1 MVRAVA
7 AVSNV
12 GTENAAVFNFTIPRG
27 EKGDKGSDG
36 ANPFYITC
44 TESGNAITADKT
56 WAKIKAAY
64 SAGQVIAVKVGT
76 GVLPLMSADVTGDT
90 GSFLF
95 GYTTV
100 SVDNKEIHTRAI
112 SYTHTT
118 TDTWANA
125 DHTHNDDA
133 IYTTI
138 QSLFVYDEPT
148 KTLNII
154 PYGGGS

>member
-44 TESGNAITADKT
+44 TESGNTITADKT
-56 WAKIKAAY
+56 WAEIKAAY

-76 GVLPLMSADVTGDT
+76 GVLPLMSADVKGDT

-125 DHTHNDDA
+125 DHAHNDDA
-133 IYTTI
+133 IYTAI
-138 QSLFVYDEPT
+138 QSLFVYDETT

>member
-1 MVRAVA
+1 MKDFK
-7 AVSNV
+7 
-12 GTENAAVFNFTIPRG
+12 ELIIHKFNKDIIVCPISDVHFGSIGHR
-27 EKGDKGSDG
+27 EKEWNDFCKWV
-36 ANPFYITC
+36 
-44 TESGNAITADKT
+44 EK
-56 WAKIKAAY
+56 
-64 SAGQVIAVKVGT
+64 
-76 GVLPLMSADVTGDT
+76 T

-133 IYTTI
+133 IYTAI
-138 QSLFVYDEPT
+138 QSLFVYDETT

>member
-27 EKGDKGSDG
+27 EKGDKGS
-36 ANPFYITC
+36 
-44 TESGNAITADKT
+44 
-56 WAKIKAAY
+56 
-64 SAGQVIAVKVGT
+64 
-76 GVLPLMSADVTGDT
+76 
-90 GSFLF
+90 FLF

-112 SYTHTT
+112 SYTHTP

-125 DHTHNDDA
+125 DHAHNDDA
-133 IYTTI
+133 IYTAI
-138 QSLFVYDEPT
+138 QSLFVYDETT